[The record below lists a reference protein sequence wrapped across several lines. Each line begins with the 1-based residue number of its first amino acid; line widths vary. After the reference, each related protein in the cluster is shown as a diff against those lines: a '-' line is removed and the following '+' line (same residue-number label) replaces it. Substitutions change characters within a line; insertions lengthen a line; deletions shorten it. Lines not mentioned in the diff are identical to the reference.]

1 MMISAMQ
8 PSTLLDFPGRLSCVL
23 FTQGCPYDCFYCH
36 NRSLIPLQGERER
49 VGEGEGEGER
59 IDVFDFL
66 TRRRGLLDGVVIS
79 GGEPTI
85 HSDLPAFIRRI
96 KELGY
101 AVKLDTNGGNPTM
114 VGSLVDQ
121 QLLDYIALDVKA
133 SEEAYQAV
141 CGAHARWEAVE
152 KTLSLLKAS
161 PLPFEVRTTVYP
173 TMDSADLLRVSAMI
187 GSVPLWRLNSYR
199 IPDLYKET
207 DTERIHAPV
216 MDTKAIGEW
225 IEENREKIGALHVTT

>member
-1 MMISAMQ
+1 MTISAVQ
-8 PSTLLDFPGRLSCVL
+8 GSTLLDFPGRLSCVL

-36 NRSLIPLQGERER
+36 NRSLIPLQGEREG
-49 VGEGEGEGER
+49 V
-59 IDVFDFL
+59 DVFDFL
-66 TRRRGLLDGVVIS
+66 TRRRGLLEGVVIS

-85 HSDLPAFIRRI
+85 HSDLAAFIRRI

-133 SEEAYQAV
+133 SEEAYPVV
-141 CGAHARWEAVE
+141 CGANARWEAVE
-152 KTLSLLKAS
+152 ETLSLLKAS
-161 PLPFEVRTTVYP
+161 PHPFEVRTTVYP
-173 TMDSADLLRVSAMI
+173 TMKGADLLRVSAMI
-187 GSVPLWRLNSYR
+187 GSVALWRLNRYR

-207 DTERIHAPV
+207 DSHRIHAPV
-216 MDTKAIGEW
+216 LDTPAIKRW
-225 IEENREKIGALHVTT
+225 IEEHRTIIQAQQVTT

>member
-1 MMISAMQ
+1 MTISAVQ
-8 PSTLLDFPGRLSCVL
+8 GSTLLDFPGRLSCVL

-36 NRSLIPLQGERER
+36 NRSLIPLQGERGG
-49 VGEGEGEGER
+49 V
-59 IDVFDFL
+59 DVFDFL
-66 TRRRGLLDGVVIS
+66 PRRRGLVEGVVIS

-133 SEEAYQAV
+133 SEEAYPVV
-141 CGAHARWEAVE
+141 CGANARWEAVE
-152 KTLSLLKAS
+152 ETLSLLKAS
-161 PLPFEVRTTVYP
+161 PHPFEVRTTVYP
-173 TMDSADLLRVSAMI
+173 TMESADLLRVSAMI
-187 GSVPLWRLNSYR
+187 GSVPLWRLNPYR

-207 DTERIHAPV
+207 DSHRIHAPV
-216 MDTKAIGEW
+216 LDTPAIKRW
-225 IEENREKIGALHVTT
+225 IEEHRTIIQAQQVTT